1 MAHLSD
7 TTTTQPSL
15 FAIFRNRNFSLL
27 WSGQTMAEFGNGFTT
42 IAASILVFRETGS
55 AMSVGLMLMAT
66 SLPGLVFGLIAG
78 VFVDRLDRQRL
89 MVMGQILRTVLILLI
104 PVLLPYGVGWLYV
117 LVMAS
122 SIVAQSFDPAL
133 ASALPDVASDNELAA
148 ANAFLSA
155 SQTGAMSLGF
165 SVAGLITARFPAE
178 WAFYVNALAF
188 LLSGLAVWLVQLPPL
203 HVEDHTT
210 VAAVVQN
217 LRAGATFLCD
227 SPALRSLCL
236 VTVLMAIL
244 FGFHNALLLPFAKRT
259 LGATEFEYGLIEG
272 LSTVGFVLGGLWL
285 ARVGDRLREGQWLVI
300 SFMSLGLITV
310 TYAQLT
316 SVTLAITLGMFL
328 AFANV
333 PSFIARRLL
342 IQRHTTRE
350 VRGRVTSVFF
360 VTRDCMFVVGMC
372 AAGLADVYD
381 IRGLYLVEGLLFAG
395 LGMLVLLL
403 PGLGQSAAEWKRA
416 IRLLQGI
423 AEAPG
428 LGVGRSATL
437 ADLERLA
444 ACLPVF
450 ATLRM
455 PERQR
460 LIVDLR
466 YVEAEPGTVLVR
478 QHESSDAAYF
488 ILEGQAVAGCMEDG
502 QERVLGVL
510 NAGDFF
516 GEIAALTG
524 VPRTANVVADAPTLL
539 LKVPASTLRHMT
551 AHPALNRLFLSKM
564 TERMIR
570 TKMLDMPRATGLDQ
584 ELMQDLRTPGPLQLS
599 GISAAT
605 V

>member
-1 MAHLSD
+1 MAQLSD

-27 WSGQTMAEFGNGFTT
+27 WSGQTLAEFGNGFTT

-89 MVMGQILRTVLILLI
+89 MVTGQIIRTVLILLI

-117 LVMAS
+117 LVMTS
-122 SIVAQSFDPAL
+122 STVAQFFDPAL

-165 SVAGLITARFPAE
+165 SVAGLITARFPVE

-217 LRAGATFLCD
+217 LRAGAKFLCD
-227 SPALRSLCL
+227 SPALRSLCM

-285 ARVGDRLREGQWLVI
+285 ARVGDRLREGQWLVL

-310 TYAQLT
+310 TYSQLT

-342 IQRHTTRE
+342 IQRTTRE

-360 VTRDCMFVVGMC
+360 VTRDCMFVVGMS

-395 LGMLVLLL
+395 LGLLVLLL

-437 ADLERLA
+437 ADFERLA
-444 ACLPVF
+444 ACLPVL

-460 LIVDLR
+460 LLADLR

-488 ILEGQAVAGCMEDG
+488 ILAGQAVAGCVEDG
-502 QERVLGVL
+502 QEGVLGVL
-510 NAGDFF
+510 NSGDFF

-524 VPRTANVVADAPTLL
+524 VPRTANVVANAPTLL

-564 TERMIR
+564 TERMVR

>member
-1 MAHLSD
+1 MAQLSD
-7 TTTTQPSL
+7 TTTTKPSL

-27 WSGQTMAEFGNGFTT
+27 WSGQTLAEFGNGFTT

-89 MVMGQILRTVLILLI
+89 MVTGQIIRTVLILLI

-117 LVMAS
+117 LVMTS
-122 SIVAQSFDPAL
+122 STVAQFFDPAL

-165 SVAGLITARFPAE
+165 SVAGLLTARFPVE

-188 LLSGLAVWLVQLPPL
+188 LLSGLTVWLVQLPPL

-217 LRAGATFLCD
+217 LRAGAKFLCD
-227 SPALRSLCL
+227 SPALRSLCM

-285 ARVGDRLREGQWLVI
+285 ARVGDRLREGQWLVL

-310 TYAQLT
+310 TYSQLT

-342 IQRHTTRE
+342 IQRTTRE

-360 VTRDCMFVVGMC
+360 VTRDCMFVVGMS

-395 LGMLVLLL
+395 LGLLVLLL

-437 ADLERLA
+437 ADFERLA
-444 ACLPVF
+444 ACLPVL

-460 LIVDLR
+460 LLADLR

-488 ILEGQAVAGCMEDG
+488 ILAGQAVAGCVEDG
-502 QERVLGVL
+502 QEGVLGVL
-510 NAGDFF
+510 NSGDFF

-524 VPRTANVVADAPTLL
+524 VPRTANVVANAPTLL

-564 TERMIR
+564 TERMVR

>member
-1 MAHLSD
+1 MAHVSD
-7 TTTTQPSL
+7 ATTTQPSL

-42 IAASILVFRETGS
+42 IAASILVYRETGS

-89 MVMGQILRTVLILLI
+89 MVMGQIIRTVLILLI

-117 LVMAS
+117 LVMTS
-122 SIVAQSFDPAL
+122 STVAQFFDPAL

-155 SQTGAMSLGF
+155 SQTAAMSLGF
-165 SVAGLITARFPAE
+165 SVAGLITARFPVE

-217 LRAGATFLCD
+217 LRAGAQFLCD
-227 SPALRSLCL
+227 SPALRSLGM

-360 VTRDCMFVVGMC
+360 VTRDCMFVVGMS

-444 ACLPVF
+444 TQLPLL

-460 LIVDLR
+460 LIADLR

-488 ILEGQAVAGCMEDG
+488 ILAGQAVAGRVEDG

-510 NAGDFF
+510 QAGDFF

-564 TERMIR
+564 TQRMIR

-584 ELMQDLRTPGPLQLS
+584 ELMHDLRTPGPMQLS

>member
-7 TTTTQPSL
+7 TTTTPPSL

-27 WSGQTMAEFGNGFTT
+27 WSGQTLAEFGNGFIT

-89 MVMGQILRTVLILLI
+89 MVMGQIIRAVLILLI

-122 SIVAQSFDPAL
+122 STVAQFFDPAL

-165 SVAGLITARFPAE
+165 SVAGLITARFPVE

-188 LLSGLAVWLVQLPPL
+188 LLSGLAVWLVHLLPL

-217 LRAGATFLCD
+217 LRAGAKFLCD
-227 SPALRSLCL
+227 SPALRSLCV

-244 FGFHNALLLPFAKRT
+244 FGFHNALLLPFAKRM
-259 LGATEFEYGLIEG
+259 LGTTEFEYGLIEG
-272 LSTVGFVLGGLWL
+272 LSTVDFVLGGLWL
-285 ARVGDRLREGQWLVI
+285 AKVGDRLREGQWLVL

-310 TYAQLT
+310 TYSQLT

-328 AFANV
+328 AFANM

-360 VTRDCMFVVGMC
+360 VNRDCMFVVGMS

-381 IRGLYLVEGLLFAG
+381 IRGLYLVEGLLLAV

-444 ACLPVF
+444 ARLPVL

-460 LIVDLR
+460 LIADLR

-488 ILEGQAVAGCMEDG
+488 ILEGQAVAGCVEDG
-502 QERVLGVL
+502 QEWVLGVL
-510 NAGDFF
+510 QAGDFF

-524 VPRTANVVADAPTLL
+524 VPRTANVVADTPTLL

-584 ELMQDLRTPGPLQLS
+584 ELIHDLRTPDPVQLS

>member
-1 MAHLSD
+1 MAQLSD

-27 WSGQTMAEFGNGFTT
+27 WSGQTLAEFGNGFTT

-89 MVMGQILRTVLILLI
+89 MVTGQIIRTVLILLI

-117 LVMAS
+117 LVMTS
-122 SIVAQSFDPAL
+122 STVAQFFDPAL

-155 SQTGAMSLGF
+155 SPTGAMSLGF
-165 SVAGLITARFPAE
+165 SVAGLITARFPVE

-217 LRAGATFLCD
+217 LRAGAKFLCD
-227 SPALRSLCL
+227 SPALRSLCM

-285 ARVGDRLREGQWLVI
+285 ARVGDRLREGQWLVL

-310 TYAQLT
+310 TYSQLT

-333 PSFIARRLL
+333 PSFIARCLL
-342 IQRHTTRE
+342 IQRTTRE

-360 VTRDCMFVVGMC
+360 VTRDCMFVVGMS

-395 LGMLVLLL
+395 LGLLVLLL

-437 ADLERLA
+437 ADFERLA
-444 ACLPVF
+444 ACLPVL

-460 LIVDLR
+460 LLADLR

-488 ILEGQAVAGCMEDG
+488 ILAGQAVAGCVEDG
-502 QERVLGVL
+502 QEGVLGVL
-510 NAGDFF
+510 NSGDFF

-524 VPRTANVVADAPTLL
+524 VPRTANVVANAPTLL

-564 TERMIR
+564 TERMVR

>member
-1 MAHLSD
+1 MAQLSD

-27 WSGQTMAEFGNGFTT
+27 WSGQTLAEFGNGFTT

-89 MVMGQILRTVLILLI
+89 MVTGQIIRTVLILLI

-117 LVMAS
+117 LVMTS
-122 SIVAQSFDPAL
+122 STVAQFFDPAL

-155 SQTGAMSLGF
+155 SPTGAMSLGF
-165 SVAGLITARFPAE
+165 SVAGLITARFPVE

-217 LRAGATFLCD
+217 LRAGAKFLCD
-227 SPALRSLCL
+227 SPALRSLCM

-285 ARVGDRLREGQWLVI
+285 ARVGDRLREGQWLVL

-310 TYAQLT
+310 TYSQLT

-342 IQRHTTRE
+342 IQRTTRE

-360 VTRDCMFVVGMC
+360 VTRDCMFVVGMS

-395 LGMLVLLL
+395 LGLLVLLL

-437 ADLERLA
+437 ADFERLA
-444 ACLPVF
+444 ACLPVL

-460 LIVDLR
+460 LLADLR

-488 ILEGQAVAGCMEDG
+488 ILAGQAVAGCVEDG
-502 QERVLGVL
+502 QEGVLGVL
-510 NAGDFF
+510 NSGDFF

-524 VPRTANVVADAPTLL
+524 VPRTANVVANAPTLL

-564 TERMIR
+564 TERMVR

>member
-165 SVAGLITARFPAE
+165 SVAGLITARFPVE

-217 LRAGATFLCD
+217 LRAGAKFLCD
-227 SPALRSLCL
+227 SPALRSLCM

-285 ARVGDRLREGQWLVI
+285 ARVGDRLREGQWLVL

-310 TYAQLT
+310 TYSQLT

-342 IQRHTTRE
+342 IQRTTRE

-360 VTRDCMFVVGMC
+360 VTRDCMFVVGMS

-395 LGMLVLLL
+395 LGLLVLLL

-437 ADLERLA
+437 ADFERLA
-444 ACLPVF
+444 ACLPVL

-460 LIVDLR
+460 LLADLR

>member
-1 MAHLSD
+1 
-7 TTTTQPSL
+7 
-15 FAIFRNRNFSLL
+15 
-27 WSGQTMAEFGNGFTT
+27 
-42 IAASILVFRETGS
+42 
-55 AMSVGLMLMAT
+55 
-66 SLPGLVFGLIAG
+66 
-78 VFVDRLDRQRL
+78 VDRLDRQRI
-89 MVMGQILRTVLILLI
+89 MVMVQIIRTVLILLI

-122 SIVAQSFDPAL
+122 STVAQFFDPAL

-165 SVAGLITARFPAE
+165 SVAGLLTARFPIA
-178 WAFYVNALAF
+178 WAFYINALAF

-217 LRAGATFLCD
+217 LRAGAKFLCD
-227 SPALRSLCL
+227 SPALRSLCM

-310 TYAQLT
+310 TYSQLT

-360 VTRDCMFVVGMC
+360 VIRDGMFVVGMS

-381 IRGLYLVEGLLFAG
+381 IRGLYLVEGLLLAG

-403 PGLGQSAAEWKRA
+403 PGLGQPAAEWKRA

-428 LGVGRSATL
+428 LGLGRSATL

-444 ACLPVF
+444 SRLPVL

-460 LIVDLR
+460 LIADLR

-478 QHESSDAAYF
+478 QHEISDAAYF
-488 ILEGQAVAGCMEDG
+488 ILAGQAVAGRVEDG

-510 NAGDFF
+510 QAGDFF

-539 LKVPASTLRHMT
+539 LKVPASTLRQMT
-551 AHPALNRLFLSKM
+551 ANPTLNRLFLSKM

-570 TKMLDMPRATGLDQ
+570 TKMLDMPRAAGLDQ
-584 ELMQDLRTPGPLQLS
+584 ELMHDLRTPGPMPLRDYPETLLGKKVDFLDSERIASQQR
-599 GISAAT
+599 SAR
-605 V
+605 